1 MKISL
6 CALLI
11 VVRAFA
17 QDHNTSVPEKNQT
30 PTTPLP
36 ISSESETCIACHQ
49 ASTPG
54 IVQQWKRSA
63 HSSNSIGCYECH
75 RAEKTDVDAFDH
87 NGFTIAVI
95 VSPKDCSTCH
105 LKEFQQFEASHH
117 SDAAKIL
124 GSLDNVLAEVVEG
137 NMKRDSPSA
146 VSGCWQ
152 CHGTEVKVLPNGKLD
167 PATWPNT
174 GVGRL
179 NPDGSKGSC
188 SACHMRHNFSVAQ
201 ARMPENCG
209 RCHLGPDHPQMEIY
223 SESKHGI
230 AFAANRSRYEPL
242 MEKKNWVPGQDFEQ
256 GPTCSTCHMS
266 ATADLPV
273 NHDSGARIS
282 WTLRP
287 AISEKIDAADK
298 AAHKATKPW
307 EQRRADMKDVCL
319 SCHATGWVENWY
331 DQFDKSVMLYNE
343 KFGIPATRLFQML
356 RKENLITKT
365 EFDEPIEFTYYELW
379 HHEGRR
385 SRHGAAMMGPDYVQ
399 WHGNYE
405 VARRF
410 YSEFIPQL
418 REIVLKAS
426 TSGDKAK
433 AEGAL
438 RVQSELDTILNSE
451 DHRWFLGKMTPEEVE
466 ARKKASDEFKR
477 RYAQ

>member
-1 MKISL
+1 
-6 CALLI
+6 
-11 VVRAFA
+11 
-17 QDHNTSVPEKNQT
+17 
-30 PTTPLP
+30 
-36 ISSESETCIACHQ
+36 
-49 ASTPG
+49 
-54 IVQQWKRSA
+54 
-63 HSSNSIGCYECH
+63 
-75 RAEKTDVDAFDH
+75 
-87 NGFTIAVI
+87 
-95 VSPKDCSTCH
+95 
-105 LKEFQQFEASHH
+105 
-117 SDAAKIL
+117 
-124 GSLDNVLAEVVEG
+124 
-137 NMKRDSPSA
+137 MKRDSPSA

-152 CHGTEVKVLPNGKLD
+152 CHGTEVKVLPDGKLD

-188 SACHMRHNFSVAQ
+188 SACHMRHNFSIAQ

-242 MEKKNWVPGQDFEQ
+242 MEKKHWVPGEDFEQ
-256 GPTCSTCHMS
+256 GPTCTTCHMS
-266 ATADLPV
+266 ATAGLPV

-287 AISEKIDAADK
+287 AISEKIDATDK
-298 AAHKATKPW
+298 AAGKTVKPW
-307 EQRRADMKDVCL
+307 ETRRDEMKQVCL

-331 DQFDKSVMLYNE
+331 DQFDKSVLLYNE

-356 RKENLITKT
+356 RKENLVTKT
-365 EFDEPIEFTYYELW
+365 DFDEPIEFTYYELW

-410 YSEFIPQL
+410 YSEFVPQV
-418 REIVLKAS
+418 REILLKAS
-426 TSGDKAK
+426 SSGDQAK

-438 RVQSELDTILNSE
+438 RVQTELDKILNSE
-451 DHRWFLGKMTPEEVE
+451 DHRWFLGKMTPEEAE
-466 ARKKASDEFKR
+466 ARKKASEEFKR